1 MSKTVEASLVDKEI
15 MKYLQNYKED
25 ISDVVEQVANKVGK
39 EATNELKQTS
49 PTGYRKSYA
58 KGWRLKK
65 DKTGRN
71 KYIVK
76 IHNKTDY
83 QLTHLLEFGHAT
95 RNGGRTRAISH
106 IRPAEEKYK
115 KVFEKELKKEIGGIK

>member
-1 MSKTVEASLVDKEI
+1 MSKTVEASLIDKEI

-25 ISDVVEQVANKVGK
+25 ISEVVEQVSNKVGK
-39 EATNELKQTS
+39 EATDELKTTS

-95 RNGGRTRAISH
+95 RNGGRTRAFPH
-106 IRPAEEKYK
+106 IRPTEEKYK

>member
-15 MKYLQNYKED
+15 MKYLQDYKED
-25 ISDVVEQVANKVGK
+25 ISEVVEKVSNKVGK
-39 EATNELKQTS
+39 EATDELKNTS

-65 DKTGRN
+65 DKSGRN

-95 RNGGRTRAISH
+95 RNGGRTRAFPH
-106 IRPAEEKYK
+106 IRPTEEKYK